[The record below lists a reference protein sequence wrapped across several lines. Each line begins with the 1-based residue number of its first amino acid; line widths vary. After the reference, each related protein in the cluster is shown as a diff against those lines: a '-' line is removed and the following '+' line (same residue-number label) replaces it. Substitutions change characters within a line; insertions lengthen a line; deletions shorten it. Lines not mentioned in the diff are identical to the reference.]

1 MNTEYI
7 LTLSC
12 PDKQGIVAA
21 VSTFLSGRGCNI
33 LSSGQYGDPV
43 SNTFFMRVRFA
54 DEQNA
59 ARTEDAFVADF
70 HSIAVAYS
78 MQWRLHAAARRTR
91 ALILVSKFGHCLNDL
106 VYRTQTGALAMD
118 IAGIV
123 SNHKD
128 FEEFARRQNIPYHY
142 LPVTPANKAE
152 QEARLLALARE
163 EQTDLLILARYMQ
176 VLSPALCREFY
187 GRCINIHHS
196 FLPSF
201 RGAKPY
207 QQAYDRGVKLIG
219 ATAHYVT
226 GDLDEGP
233 IIEQDAERVDH
244 AHSVA
249 DLVFVGRDIES
260 VVLARAVKYHLEH
273 RVLLNGSKTV
283 VLK

>member
-1 MNTEYI
+1 MDAEYI

-12 PDKQGIVAA
+12 PDRQGIVAA
-21 VSTFLSGRGCNI
+21 VSAFLSGRGCNI
-33 LSSGQYGDPV
+33 LSSGQYGDPI
-43 SNTFFMRVRFA
+43 SKTFFMRVRFA
-54 DEQNA
+54 DEQSA
-59 ARTEDAFVADF
+59 SQAERDFVADF
-70 HSIAVAYS
+70 HSIAAAYS
-78 MQWRLHAAARRTR
+78 MQWRLHAAGRRAR
-91 ALILVSKFGHCLNDL
+91 ALIMVSKFGHCLNDL
-106 VYRTQTGALAMD
+106 IYRTQTGVLAMD
-118 IAGIV
+118 IVGIV

-142 LPVTPANKAE
+142 VPVTAADKAD
-152 QEARLLALARE
+152 QEERLLALARE
-163 EQTDLLILARYMQ
+163 ERADLLILARYMQ

-249 DLVFVGRDIES
+249 DLAAVGRDIES
-260 VVLARAVKYHLEH
+260 VVLARAVKYHIEH
-273 RVLLNGSKTV
+273 RVLLNGNKTV